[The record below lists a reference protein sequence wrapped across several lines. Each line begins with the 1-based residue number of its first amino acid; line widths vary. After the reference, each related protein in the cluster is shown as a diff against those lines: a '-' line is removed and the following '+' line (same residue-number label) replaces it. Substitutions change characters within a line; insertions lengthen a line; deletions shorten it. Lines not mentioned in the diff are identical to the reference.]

1 MIQINK
7 FFLIFFIIFSN
18 VSLSKNISVINL
30 DEIIN
35 KNKYYI
41 EIVNKL
47 DINQKKYFEDF
58 KIQEKE
64 IEKLLGEIEEAK
76 LILNENEINSL
87 INNYNDKLENFAK
100 NVDNFNSHYQNEIIK
115 IRNSILKE
123 IINLVEKYAKQ
134 NKIDLVMDS
143 ESYLMASNNINI
155 TQQIQEE
162 LNKIELELDFKD
174 FEKN

>member
-7 FFLIFFIIFSN
+7 FFLIFFIFFSN
-18 VSLSKNISVINL
+18 VSLSKNICVINL

-47 DINQKKYFEDF
+47 EINQKKYFEDF
-58 KIQEKE
+58 NVQEKE
-64 IEKLLGEIEEAK
+64 IEKLLSEIEEAK

-174 FEKN
+174 FEEN

>member
-1 MIQINK
+1 MIKINR
-7 FFLIFFIIFSN
+7 FFIILCIFFSN
-18 VSLSKNISVINL
+18 VSFSKNISVIDL

-35 KNKYYI
+35 ENKYYI

-47 DINQKKYFEDF
+47 EVNQKKYFEDF
-58 KIQEKE
+58 NIQEKE
-64 IEKLLGEIEEAK
+64 IDKLLSEIEEAK
-76 LILNENEINSL
+76 FILNENEINIL
-87 INNYNDKLENFAK
+87 INNYNDKLEDFTK
-100 NVDNFNSHYQNEIIK
+100 NIDNFNSHYQNEIIK

-134 NKIDLVMDS
+134 NKIDLIMDS
-143 ESYLMASNNINI
+143 KSYLMASNNINI
-155 TQQIQEE
+155 TLQIQEE

>member
-47 DINQKKYFEDF
+47 EINQKKYFEDF

>member
-1 MIQINK
+1 M
-7 FFLIFFIIFSN
+7 
-18 VSLSKNISVINL
+18 
-30 DEIIN
+30 
-35 KNKYYI
+35 YR
-41 EIVNKL
+41 
-47 DINQKKYFEDF
+47 
-58 KIQEKE
+58 KE
-64 IEKLLGEIEEAK
+64 IEKLLSEIEEAK

-87 INNYNDKLENFAK
+87 INNYNDKLENFK